1 MYRGSG
7 KGGESK
13 GGPSPRS
20 RKRSGRGKERVMI
33 WDTAAHRADVQTA
46 QTPKST
52 YLRYR
57 ERKYGHRLRIN
68 RKRSQSI
75 ALLLEEHALQVG
87 QERTIISGNIG
98 QQTIHFLSRE
108 QNRLTLHRDQQRT
121 QARPKPETYVLA
133 AFEQYDAAYC
143 S

>member
-1 MYRGSG
+1 MG
-7 KGGESK
+7 KQ
-13 GGPSPRS
+13 S
-20 RKRSGRGKERVMI
+20 RTVYETRSGRVPNRQGEEEIGTGPLIGTQCIAGAARAESQREVLLRGAEEEREGKESLMI
-33 WDTAAHRADVQTA
+33 WDTAARRAGVQRA

-87 QERTIISGNIG
+87 QERTIMSANIG
-98 QQTIHFLSRE
+98 
-108 QNRLTLHRDQQRT
+108 
-121 QARPKPETYVLA
+121 
-133 AFEQYDAAYC
+133 
-143 S
+143 